1 MIQNRVRI
9 IGGEW
14 RRRWIAFPALEGL
27 RPTPDRVRE
36 TLFNWLGQQLDGK
49 TCLDLF
55 AGSGALGFEARSRG
69 AAQVT
74 LVERE
79 RQAMRALRDN
89 AKTLGMD
96 RLEFAET
103 DAMQFLA
110 HEKRSFDVIFLD
122 PPFHKGILPLLF
134 PLLEKRV
141 NPNGMV
147 YVESGEPLEMGE
159 GRNIEN
165 PVSGNWRIWREGRA
179 GKVFYYLLTRRNA

>member
-1 MIQNRVRI
+1 MIQNKVRI
-9 IGGEW
+9 IGGAW
-14 RRRWIAFPALEGL
+14 RRRWLTFPATEGL

-79 RQAMRALRDN
+79 RQAMRALREN

-96 RLEFAET
+96 RLEFLET
-103 DAMQFLA
+103 DAMSLLA
-110 HEKRSFDVIFLD
+110 REQRRFDVIFLD
-122 PPFHKGILPLLF
+122 PPFHKDILPLLF
-134 PLLEKRV
+134 PLLENRL
-141 NPNGMV
+141 NPDGMV
-147 YVESGEPLEMGE
+147 YAESGKPLE
-159 GRNIEN
+159 IDD
-165 PVSGNWRIWREGRA
+165 SCWIKNWRIWREGRA
-179 GKVFYYLLTRRNA
+179 GKVFYYLLTRATQ